1 MLFYRKEARFSERI
15 DPHKGAIL
23 CTPKFVTSDKTI
35 THPECV
41 SGLYLCP
48 SVIFFQEKI
57 VTQVMIYVKTQKTLA
72 FSAFCFKIMHKTNY
86 FTVEIRCL
94 LQNTPG
100 TAHGSVTI
108 STELILISSFG
119 RVTSTPSATVS
130 LSPTAAPVIA
140 SSTSKP
146 SVSCPNTVS
155 CCA

>member
-1 MLFYRKEARFSERI
+1 MKIYN
-15 DPHKGAIL
+15 
-23 CTPKFVTSDKTI
+23 
-35 THPECV
+35 
-41 SGLYLCP
+41 

-72 FSAFCFKIMHKTNY
+72 FSALCFKIMHKTNY

-94 LQNTPG
+94 PEKGLKPPY
-100 TAHGSVTI
+100 GSVTI

-130 LSPTAAPVIA
+130 LSPTSAPVIA

-146 SVSCPNTVS
+146 SVSWPNTVI